1 MMMKKRLTALLA
13 ALALLLSLCACGQ
26 QKAPAEANDPAP
38 AEKPETSSTVIPV
51 ENPKEPVSE
60 AVPEADPLQVY
71 GATLDRYYERIIAG
85 GELWDAGEGE
95 TGVLEVI
102 AQGVGLDDIG
112 YAILDLSGD
121 GTPELLIG
129 GLAQHGTQ
137 GYFGSDLYA
146 VYAAPEGVPILTCE
160 GWSRD
165 SLHWLGGNRFLR
177 TGSSGAMYSMFG
189 TYALSDDA
197 AALNCEDFWFTY
209 EKDDSYTE
217 MAFYQN
223 SSGMWDP
230 AMSRELDMTAEDFR
244 RLEEEMEEQV
254 RAVELTPFS
263 VYEPSGGTPVKAQWA
278 AEALGAYTAYDAFTA
293 DTSDAR
299 TRGLFIA
306 AGDGVKDFRLL
317 ALELEV
323 VSETGAMTFS
333 AREVYQQDA
342 LTPER
347 PLAVEMTFYG
357 DIPNYGI
364 ACVDGSG
371 AEQRFVLEISGADG
385 SLLLR
390 EADGHTNGKVTVR
403 VF

>member
-1 MMMKKRLTALLA
+1 MMMKKRHTAILA
-13 ALALLLSLCACGQ
+13 ALVLLLLLCACGQ
-26 QKAPAEANDPAP
+26 QKPAAEANDPAP
-38 AEKPETSSTVIPV
+38 VEKPETSPAVTPA
-51 ENPKEPVSE
+51 EPEDPAEES
-60 AVPEADPLQVY
+60 APEADPLQVY
-71 GATLDRYYERIIAG
+71 GATLDRYYERIMAG

-95 TGVLEVI
+95 TGVMEVV
-102 AQGVGLDDIG
+102 AQGVGLGDIG

-129 GLAQHGTQ
+129 GLEQHGTQ

-146 VYAAPEGVPILTCE
+146 VYAAPEGAPILTCE

-177 TGSSGAMYSMFG
+177 TGSSGAMYFMFG
-189 TYALSDDA
+189 TYALSDDG

-223 SSGMWDP
+223 NSGMWDP
-230 AMSRELDMTAEDFR
+230 AMSRELDMTAEDFW

-254 RAVELTPFS
+254 RAVALTPFS
-263 VYEPSGGTPVKAQWA
+263 VYEPYAWLPVKAQWA
-278 AEALGAYTAYDAFTA
+278 DEALGAYTAYDAFTA

-299 TRGLFIA
+299 TRVLFTT
-306 AGDGVKDFRLL
+306 GGGVKDFRLL
-317 ALELEV
+317 ALELED

-357 DIPNYGI
+357 DIPNYGV
-364 ACVDGSG
+364 ACVDGTG
-371 AEQRFVLEISGADG
+371 AERHFVLEISGADG

-390 EADGHTNGKVTVR
+390 EAGGHANGNVTVR
-403 VF
+403 VS

>member
-1 MMMKKRLTALLA
+1 MMKKRITALLA
-13 ALALLLSLCACGQ
+13 ALALLLLLCACGQ
-26 QKAPAEANDPAP
+26 QEAPAGAKDPEP
-38 AEKPETSSTVIPV
+38 AEKPEASSPATPA
-51 ENPKEPVSE
+51 EKPEDPAEES
-60 AVPEADPLQVY
+60 VPEADPLQVY

-95 TGVLEVI
+95 TGVLEAV
-102 AQGVGLDDIG
+102 AQGVGPDDIG
-112 YAILDLSGD
+112 YAIVDLSGD

-129 GLAQHGTQ
+129 GLEQHGAQ
-137 GYFGSDLYA
+137 DCFGSDLYA
-146 VYAAPEGVPILTCE
+146 VYAAPEGVPALTCE
-160 GWSRD
+160 GWARD
-165 SLHWLGGNRFLR
+165 SLRWLGENRFLR

-189 TYALSDDA
+189 TYALSDDGT
-197 AALNCEDFWFTY
+197 ALNCEDFWFTY

-223 SSGMWDP
+223 NSGMWDP
-230 AMSRELDMTAEDFR
+230 AMSRELDMTAEDFW

-263 VYEPSGGTPVKAQWA
+263 VYEPYAWLPVKARWA
-278 AEALGAYTAYDAFTA
+278 DEALGAYSAYDAFTA

-299 TRGLFIA
+299 TRVLFTA

-317 ALELEV
+317 TLELED
-323 VSETGAMTFS
+323 VSETGAITFTS
-333 AREVYQQDA
+333 REVYQQDV
-342 LTPER
+342 LMPER

-371 AEQRFVLEISGADG
+371 AEHRFVLEISGADG

-403 VF
+403 VS